1 MFSTVTPAGLLD
13 FQWDPL
19 FTPFYPIVTLF
30 FGITLNSRNAT
41 VSFSKGDGNEP
52 VTENVVFLFILVMD
66 ESQKNLKTN

>member
-1 MFSTVTPAGLLD
+1 MG
-13 FQWDPL
+13 PL

-30 FGITLNSRNAT
+30 FGITLYSRAT

-66 ESQKNLKTN
+66 ENQKNLKTN